1 MRTRQDTIF
10 ETVAQQDDEI
20 SGLRVEALTQFQE
33 LAEVRHELSE
43 VHDRL
48 DILVLR
54 VNKRDQRRAADQAII
69 EELRV
74 DKQEM
79 IDVNKRLDYLVEFVN
94 KQKRKHDRHTHD
106 K

>member
-54 VNKRDQRRAADQAII
+54 VNKRDQRRAADQTII

-79 IDVNKRLDYLVEFVN
+79 IDVNKRLDYLIN
-94 KQKRKHDRHTHD
+94 CQ
-106 K
+106 

>member
-10 ETVAQQDDEI
+10 ETVAQQDDDI
-20 SGLRVEALTQFQE
+20 TGLRVEALTQFQE
-33 LAEVRHELSE
+33 LAAVRHELSE

-54 VNKRDQRRAADQAII
+54 VNKRNQRHAADQAII

-79 IDVNKRLDYLVEFVN
+79 IDVNKRLDYLIN
-94 KQKRKHDRHTHD
+94 CQ
-106 K
+106 

>member
-10 ETVAQQDDEI
+10 ETVAQQDADI
-20 SGLRVEALTQFQE
+20 TGLRVEALTQFQE

-54 VNKRDQRRAADQAII
+54 VNKRNQRHAADQAII

-79 IDVNKRLDYLVEFVN
+79 IDVNKRLDYLVEIVN
-94 KQKRKHDRHTHD
+94 KQKRKQ
-106 K
+106 

>member
-20 SGLRVEALTQFQE
+20 AGLRVAALTQFQE

-54 VNKRDQRRAADQAII
+54 VNKRDQYNDQAII

-79 IDVNKRLDYLVEFVN
+79 IDVNKRLDYLVEIVN
-94 KQKRKHDRHTHD
+94 KQNRD

>member
-20 SGLRVEALTQFQE
+20 TGLRVEALTQFQE

-54 VNKRDQRRAADQAII
+54 VNKRDQYNDRAII

-94 KQKRKHDRHTHD
+94 KQKRKQFD

>member
-10 ETVAQQDDEI
+10 ETVAQQDDDI
-20 SGLRVEALTQFQE
+20 TGLRVEALTQFQE
-33 LAEVRHELSE
+33 LAAVRHELSE

-54 VNKRDQRRAADQAII
+54 VNKRGQYYDQEVK

-79 IDVNKRLDYLVEFVN
+79 IDVNKRLDYLIEIVN
-94 KQKRKHDRHTHD
+94 KHILKHLT
-106 K
+106 

>member
-20 SGLRVEALTQFQE
+20 TGLRVEALTQFQE

-54 VNKRDQRRAADQAII
+54 VNKRDRNNDQAIK
-69 EELRV
+69 RV

-79 IDVNKRLDYLVEFVN
+79 IDVNKRLDYLIEIVN
-94 KQKRKHDRHTHD
+94 KQKHYK
-106 K
+106 

>member
-54 VNKRDQRRAADQAII
+54 VNKRDQYYDQAVK
-69 EELRV
+69 RV

-94 KQKRKHDRHTHD
+94 KHMRKHDRHTHD

>member
-1 MRTRQDTIF
+1 MPPLPRRSAVRGCEAGTCTPPASTQN
-10 ETVAQQDDEI
+10 DEI
-20 SGLRVEALTQFQE
+20 TGIRDSQFQE

-54 VNKRDQRRAADQAII
+54 VNKRDRRHAADQAVI

-79 IDVNKRLDYLVEFVN
+79 IDVNKRRDYLVEIVN
-94 KQKRKHDRHTHD
+94 K
-106 K
+106 

>member
-33 LAEVRHELSE
+33 LAEVRRELSE

-54 VNKRDQRRAADQAII
+54 VNKRDRRHAADQAII

-94 KQKRKHDRHTHD
+94 KHKHD

>member
-54 VNKRDQRRAADQAII
+54 VNKRDRYYDQEVI

>member
-1 MRTRQDTIF
+1 
-10 ETVAQQDDEI
+10 
-20 SGLRVEALTQFQE
+20 
-33 LAEVRHELSE
+33 LSE

-54 VNKRDQRRAADQAII
+54 VNKRDRRHAADQAII

-79 IDVNKRLDYLVEFVN
+79 IDVNKRLDYLIEIVN
-94 KQKRKHDRHTHD
+94 KHNRKHFD

>member
-20 SGLRVEALTQFQE
+20 TGLRVEALTQFQE

-54 VNKRDQRRAADQAII
+54 VNKRDQYNDRAII

-79 IDVNKRLDYLVEFVN
+79 IDVNKRLDYLVEIVN
-94 KQKRKHDRHTHD
+94 KQNRKQFD

>member
-20 SGLRVEALTQFQE
+20 AGLRVEALTQFQE
-33 LAEVRHELSE
+33 LAEVRYELSE

-54 VNKRDQRRAADQAII
+54 VNKRDRNNDQAIK
-69 EELRV
+69 RV

-79 IDVNKRLDYLVEFVN
+79 IDVNKRLDYLIEIVN
-94 KQKRKHDRHTHD
+94 KQKHYK
-106 K
+106 

>member
-1 MRTRQDTIF
+1 MRTRQDTIY
-10 ETVAQQDDEI
+10 EKVAQQNDEI
-20 SGLRVEALTQFQE
+20 TGIRDSQFQE

-54 VNKRDQRRAADQAII
+54 VNKRDRRHAADQAVI

-79 IDVNKRLDYLVEFVN
+79 IDVNKRRDYLVEIVN